1 MSGIPVAAHIKT
13 QQQIAH
19 RKGGGIVSRLSSY
32 FSARTAGYFISV
44 FLLGCAAVPLPLTPV
59 KDTGIS
65 NLHAA
70 LEDETENYRRE
81 SVQQLR
87 WRTQWVLRWE
97 PTPLAVGYVLAY
109 KTAEGVSKKPT
120 ELDGPVFR
128 IEVAKGDNPNSS
140 GLVSRELQLL
150 TIQSFLSVRVAARFQ
165 DGSVGIPSPWIMVGS
180 RYNAVP

>member
-1 MSGIPVAAHIKT
+1 MHIKT
-13 QQQIAH
+13 QQRMAH

-32 FSARTAGYFISV
+32 FGAQTTGYFLAV
-44 FLLGCAAVPLPLTPV
+44 FLLGCAAVPLPLTPA
-59 KDTGIS
+59 KDSGIS

-70 LEDETENYRRE
+70 LEDETEIYRRE

-120 ELDGPVFR
+120 ELTDPFFR

-150 TIQSFLSVRVAARFQ
+150 TIQSLLSVRVAARFK
-165 DGSVGIPSPWIMVGS
+165 DGSLGIPSPWIMVGS
-180 RYNAVP
+180 PHHAVP